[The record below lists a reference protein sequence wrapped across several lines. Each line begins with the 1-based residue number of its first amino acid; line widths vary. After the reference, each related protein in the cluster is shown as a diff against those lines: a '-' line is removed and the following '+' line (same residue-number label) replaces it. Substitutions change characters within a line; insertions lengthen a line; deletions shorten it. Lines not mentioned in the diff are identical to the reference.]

1 MEPLKP
7 VADDYM
13 RDVLTLKPGN
23 RLHRLVARLH
33 DTYYDDLSD
42 DRIVELERLADTF
55 RITHADGNRMG
66 LAVSSPDRSDP
77 EVIREGKAKWP
88 Y

>member
-1 MEPLKP
+1 MNGLKP
-7 VADDYM
+7 VSDDYM

-42 DRIVELERLADTF
+42 DRIIELERLADTY
-55 RITHADGNRMG
+55 RLTHADGKR
-66 LAVSSPDRSDP
+66 
-77 EVIREGKAKWP
+77 I
-88 Y
+88 